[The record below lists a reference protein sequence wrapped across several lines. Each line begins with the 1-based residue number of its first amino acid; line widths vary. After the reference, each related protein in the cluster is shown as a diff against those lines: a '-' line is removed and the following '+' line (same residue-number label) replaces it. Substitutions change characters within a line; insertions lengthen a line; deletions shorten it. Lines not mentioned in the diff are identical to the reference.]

1 MCLNQCVKGDK
12 QNCEH
17 TVRMILPISVMNSR
31 KKEFLKENFGLTV
44 IFHDGIKFPSFF
56 FYFSLQNKKK
66 FSMARLLTNGNL
78 YTRSDNDL
86 NCEENS
92 VSNQM

>member
-17 TVRMILPISVMNSR
+17 IVRMILPVSVMNSR

-44 IFHDGIKFPSFF
+44 IFHNRIKFPSFF
-56 FYFSLQNKKK
+56 FFFFTFPPKQEKIHYDK
-66 FSMARLLTNGNL
+66 AINGWKPL
-78 YTRSDNDL
+78 H
-86 NCEENS
+86 
-92 VSNQM
+92 QK